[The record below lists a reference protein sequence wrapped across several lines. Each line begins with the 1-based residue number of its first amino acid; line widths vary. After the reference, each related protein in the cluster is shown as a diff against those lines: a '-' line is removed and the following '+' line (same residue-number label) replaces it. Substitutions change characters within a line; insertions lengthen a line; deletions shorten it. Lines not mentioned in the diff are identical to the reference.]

1 MKDPGGV
8 LNGLKQAKENWF
20 SDDGFN
26 QVSNASVGASIQS
39 SPFFTFFS
47 QINISQLK
55 THNPQLKTLHS
66 KLKNTT
72 LLSTRV
78 LIKFVPNPE

>member
-26 QVSNASVGASIQS
+26 QVSNASDDASIQS
-39 SPFFTFFS
+39 SPFFTFID
-47 QINISQLK
+47 QINISQL
-55 THNPQLKTLHS
+55 
-66 KLKNTT
+66 
-72 LLSTRV
+72 
-78 LIKFVPNPE
+78 